1 MTEKLEKT
9 KEKKP
14 RAPRKTT
21 SKKTKTEE
29 KVVSKEE
36 ETLVAPEAQTNT
48 EEITPDES
56 LEIESSDTDADD
68 EKESG
73 KKLLY
78 YYAIGRRKNA
88 VAQIRLYKKGE
99 GEIKVN
105 GKDMKNYFPR
115 EEWQS
120 NILAPLKA
128 MGQMNKLNV
137 IATVKGGGVNA
148 QSEAI
153 RLAVSRALLQLN
165 PIFRRG
171 LRKYGYLT
179 RDARKKERKKP
190 GLKRARRAP
199 QWQKR

>member
-1 MTEKLEKT
+1 MKEKREKIKTVKTAKTT

-14 RAPRKTT
+14 KAP
-21 SKKTKTEE
+21 KKTSPKKE
-29 KVVSKEE
+29 KKERKPVAE
-36 ETLVAPEAQTNT
+36 ETPVIMPEIAET
-48 EEITPDES
+48 ESVETEDIDS
-56 LEIESSDTDADD
+56 R
-68 EKESG
+68 
-73 KKLLY
+73 KKFSY

-88 VAQIRLYKKGE
+88 VAQIRLYKKGD

-105 GKDMKNYFPR
+105 DKEIKTYFPR
-115 EEWQS
+115 EEWQN

-153 RLAVSRALLQLN
+153 RLAISRALLQLN

-171 LRKYGYLT
+171 LKKYGYLT